1 MTRARLGT
9 PDKTASPSATP
20 LSQRS
25 DSVILTRQRL
35 VSPEVRQE
43 VQETAKVRLS
53 SELQRAVQAS
63 RKSLV
68 LGHLVRAPCLSDVG
82 EESGELGGS
91 RPPSLGSRP
100 ASTQPSVLEQEEP
113 GEARSR
119 RSVYQAGQPDSPISA
134 SMSLHAWAS

>member
-1 MTRARLGT
+1 MEALRVAR
-9 PDKTASPSATP
+9 
-20 LSQRS
+20 
-25 DSVILTRQRL
+25 
-35 VSPEVRQE
+35 
-43 VQETAKVRLS
+43 
-53 SELQRAVQAS
+53 AS